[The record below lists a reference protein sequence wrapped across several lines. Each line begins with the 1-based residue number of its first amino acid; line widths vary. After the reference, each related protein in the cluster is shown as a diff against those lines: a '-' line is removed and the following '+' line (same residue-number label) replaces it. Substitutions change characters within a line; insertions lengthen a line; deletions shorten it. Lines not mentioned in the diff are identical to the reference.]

1 MGVGDKPLYT
11 ENDVQMIRQRMK
23 QIVARIRERAVQI
36 NQISNED
43 EEAIAEAIISQVD
56 DGQVPAANSKKQ
68 KQADAEVSS

>member
-1 MGVGDKPLYT
+1 
-11 ENDVQMIRQRMK
+11 
-23 QIVARIRERAVQI
+23 VQI